1 MMSVVHNLSL
11 RFNGGII
18 FWVLPKG
25 RIHMDWLLFLLR
37 GHCRI
42 GDSRR
47 RVVVSSGG
55 GGVRRECNIKVG

>member
-1 MMSVVHNLSL
+1 
-11 RFNGGII
+11 
-18 FWVLPKG
+18 
-25 RIHMDWLLFLLR
+25 MDWLLFLLR